1 MKRAL
6 SVTLFLFVALA
17 VAAPPAP
24 AFQAETARYYDLQ
37 RLQDDLTI
45 LDDSLAALPTSH
57 PRYREFEDRAN
68 ALREELT
75 RLRDDM
81 DRGGRTSR
89 DVSVT
94 RAAVDGLR
102 DRIHVLHG
110 DIDNALNRGYSG
122 RSSSRSLVV
131 PEGTEMTVRLEQALS
146 SRTARVEDR
155 FDATVARPVY
165 VDGRIVVPDGS
176 RVQGTV
182 TVVERAQ
189 RPARG
194 GRLNLSFDRLLLDD
208 GTTADLSA
216 RIVQVKEDI
225 GSGGTLKQGAIG
237 AAIGGILGRVLGG
250 TKGAIVGVLL
260 GGAGGAITSSG
271 DDVELP
277 EGTVFTL
284 QLDRATNVP
293 RR

>member
-6 SVTLFLFVALA
+6 SVLLFLFVALA

-24 AFQAETARYYDLQ
+24 AFQVRTARYYDLQ
-37 RLQDDLTI
+37 RLQDDLAV

-57 PRYREFEDRAN
+57 PRYREFEDRAS
-68 ALREELT
+68 ALREELV

-81 DRGGRTSR
+81 DRGGTSS

-94 RAAVDGLR
+94 RDTVDRLR
-102 DRIHVLHG
+102 DRIHALHG

-122 RSSSRSLVV
+122 RSSRSVV
-131 PEGTEMTVRLEQALS
+131 LSEGTEMTVRLEQSLS

-225 GSGGTLKQGAIG
+225 GSGGTLKQGAIA
-237 AAIGGILGRVLGG
+237 AAIGGILGKVIGG

-260 GGAGGAITSSG
+260 GGAGGAISSSG

-284 QLDRATNVP
+284 QLDRATSVP
-293 RR
+293 RP

>member
-6 SVTLFLFVALA
+6 SVVFFLFVAFA

-24 AFQAETARYYDLQ
+24 AFQARTARYYDLQ
-37 RLQDDLTI
+37 RLQDDLAV

-68 ALREELT
+68 ALREDLG

-81 DRGGRTSR
+81 DRGSGTSR

-94 RAAVDGLR
+94 RDAVDRLR
-102 DRIHVLHG
+102 DRIHALHG

-122 RSSSRSLVV
+122 RSSRSLVL

-165 VDGRIVVPDGS
+165 VDGRIVIPDGS

-182 TVVERAQ
+182 TMVERAQ

-194 GRLNLSFDRLLLDD
+194 GKLNLSFDRLLLDD

-237 AAIGGILGRVLGG
+237 AAIGGILGKVLGG

-260 GGAGGAITSSG
+260 GGAGGAISSSG

-284 QLDRATNVP
+284 QLDRATSVP

>member
-6 SVTLFLFVALA
+6 SVVLFLFVALA

-24 AFQAETARYYDLQ
+24 AFQAQTARYYDLQ
-37 RLQDDLTI
+37 RLQDDLAV

-68 ALREELT
+68 ALREELG

-81 DRGGRTSR
+81 DRGSGTSR
-89 DVSVT
+89 DASVT
-94 RAAVDGLR
+94 RDAVDRLR
-102 DRIHVLHG
+102 DRIHALHG

-122 RSSSRSLVV
+122 RSGRGLAL
-131 PEGTEMTVRLEQALS
+131 PEGTEITVRLEQPLS

-165 VDGRIVVPDGS
+165 LDGRIVVPDGS
-176 RVQGTV
+176 RMQGTV

-208 GTTADLSA
+208 GTTVDLSA

-237 AAIGGILGRVLGG
+237 AAIGGILGKVLGG

-260 GGAGGAITSSG
+260 GGAGGAISSSG

-284 QLDRATNVP
+284 QLERATSVP

>member
-6 SVTLFLFVALA
+6 SVLLFLFVALA

-24 AFQAETARYYDLQ
+24 AFQVRTARYYDLQ
-37 RLQDDLTI
+37 RLQDDLAV

-57 PRYREFEDRAN
+57 PRYREFEDRAS
-68 ALREELT
+68 ALREELV

-81 DRGGRTSR
+81 DRGGTSS

-94 RAAVDGLR
+94 RDTVDRLR
-102 DRIHVLHG
+102 DRIHALHG

-122 RSSSRSLVV
+122 RSSRSVV
-131 PEGTEMTVRLEQALS
+131 LSEGTEMTVRLEQSLS

-225 GSGGTLKQGAIG
+225 GSGGTLKQGAIA
-237 AAIGGILGRVLGG
+237 AAIGGILGKVIGG

-260 GGAGGAITSSG
+260 GGAGGAISSSG

-277 EGTVFTL
+277 EGTVFIL
-284 QLDRATNVP
+284 QLDRATSVP
-293 RR
+293 RQ

>member
-6 SVTLFLFVALA
+6 SVLLFVFVGLA
-17 VAAPPAP
+17 VAAPPAS
-24 AFQAETARYYDLQ
+24 AFQARTARYYDVQ
-37 RLQDDLTI
+37 RLQDDLTV
-45 LDDSLAALPTSH
+45 LEDSLATLPTSH
-57 PRYREFEDRAN
+57 PRYREFADRAD
-68 ALREELT
+68 ALREELV

-81 DRGGRTSR
+81 DRGSRTSR
-89 DVSVT
+89 DATVT
-94 RAAVDGLR
+94 RDQVDGLR
-102 DRIHVLHG
+102 DWIHALHG

-122 RSSSRSLVV
+122 RRTGSLVL
-131 PEGTEMTVRLEQALS
+131 PEATEMTVRLEQPLS

-155 FDATVARPVY
+155 FEATVARPIY
-165 VDGRIVVPDGS
+165 VDGRIVIPDGS

-182 TVVERAQ
+182 TVAERAQ

-194 GRLNLSFDRLLLDD
+194 GKLNLSFDRLLLDD
-208 GTTADLSA
+208 GTSVDLSA
-216 RIVQVKEDI
+216 RLVQVKEDI
-225 GSGGTLKQGAIG
+225 GGGTAKQGAIG
-237 AAIGGILGRVLGG
+237 AAIGGILGKVLGG

-260 GGAGGAITSSG
+260 GGAGGAISSSG

-284 QLDRATNVP
+284 QLDRATTVP